1 MAAAAR
7 KTSSSIHLGEKR
19 FGCFVLFLALAPS
32 HSVARNAIKSSFY
45 LPLDYA
51 KLWCGFLLKKK
62 KNTKKNEGFFFIFV
76 RNWTL
81 PRILENEF
89 GLSIDRETARDSSLR
104 WDFKKKSISVT
115 IKGPQLRLFLKHL
128 LFFSCLLYFLYFLLF
143 VHYCLMAIL
152 EYLRAKRKVLHCGRY
167 SFASSLFRNL
177 FLHWIVFFL
186 SHRKQEA
193 FGSFFFYVF
202 FLVNS
207 VHFRSKRRYFLGN
220 RSDKK
225 KWKSK
230 RNSFWKKEK
239 RFSASIETSTA
250 EKKRRQVEKK
260 NNDNNN
266 DRWGLT
272 ISDRIMKK
280 LL

>member
-1 MAAAAR
+1 MNSDSR
-7 KTSSSIHLGEKR
+7 SIERLH
-19 FGCFVLFLALAPS
+19 
-32 HSVARNAIKSSFY
+32 
-45 LPLDYA
+45 
-51 KLWCGFLLKKK
+51 
-62 KNTKKNEGFFFIFV
+62 
-76 RNWTL
+76 
-81 PRILENEF
+81 
-89 GLSIDRETARDSSLR
+89 ETHRYVEIS
-104 WDFKKKSISVT
+104 KKKSISVT

-225 KWKSK
+225 K
-230 RNSFWKKEK
+230 
-239 RFSASIETSTA
+239 
-250 EKKRRQVEKK
+250 
-260 NNDNNN
+260 
-266 DRWGLT
+266 
-272 ISDRIMKK
+272 
-280 LL
+280 